1 MARFQQQ
8 YREKVV
14 PDLMQKF
21 GYTSVMQV
29 PRITKI
35 TLNMGVSEAV
45 ADKKVVENAAG
56 DMTRIAG
63 QKAVIAGV
71 VGDKL
76 SQADCIVT
84 RSQKADW
91 LKGSNFSPV
100 TDTVLLYLN
109 CFAKLATAG
118 SPGNSLASP
127 EGRAEKAAEDQKA
140 AEAAQQSTAPSG

>member
-1 MARFQQQ
+1 M
-8 YREKVV
+8 
-14 PDLMQKF
+14 KF
-21 GYTSVMQV
+21 IGS
-29 PRITKI
+29 
-35 TLNMGVSEAV
+35 
-45 ADKKVVENAAG
+45 AAG
-56 DMTRIAG
+56 LATLCLALFGSGVAAADDYAGQTYSDVSAAIGKAG

-91 LKGSNFSPV
+91 LKGANFSPV

-118 SPGNSLASP
+118 SPGNSLGSP

-140 AEAAQQSTAPSG
+140 AQAAQQSTAPSG